1 MSKIVNMKCISYNG
15 TFPIQSSTSI
25 EFLPV
30 ESISSI
36 HDNCVIAMLRVKL
49 NFEVLIE
56 LKVYMDTVYD
66 ADRDT
71 TVVRLII
78 SDIDKTDG
86 IIVEYRLPVYDLIA
100 FNSRCRDY
108 AIYALSKELNLM
120 ICTGL
125 PLYVMDAGNKMLEVT
140 PVAIMPNQLYTTFD
154 TAIKA
159 LYEYNAGK
167 GVVSCK

>member
-1 MSKIVNMKCISYNG
+1 MSKIVNMKCISYND

-25 EFLPV
+25 EFVPT

-36 HDNCVIAMLRVKL
+36 QDNCVIAILRVKL

-66 ADRDT
+66 ADRDNN
-71 TVVRLII
+71 VVRLII

-86 IIVEYRLPVYDLIA
+86 VIAEYRLPVFDLIS
-100 FNSRCRDY
+100 FNSRCREY

-120 ICTGL
+120 ICTAL
-125 PLYVMDAGNKMLEVT
+125 PLYVMDATNKMLEIT
-140 PVAIMPNQLYTTFD
+140 PAAIMPNQLYTTFD

-159 LYEYNAGK
+159 LYECNAGR
-167 GVVSCK
+167 GSVSCR

>member
-25 EFLPV
+25 EFLPA

-36 HDNCVIAMLRVKL
+36 HDNCVIALLRVKL

-66 ADRDT
+66 ADRDNNM
-71 TVVRLII
+71 VRLII

-86 IIVEYRLPVYDLIA
+86 VIVEYRLPVFDLIS

-140 PVAIMPNQLYTTFD
+140 PAEIVPNQLYTTFD

-159 LYEYNAGK
+159 LYECNAGR
-167 GVVSCK
+167 GSVSCR